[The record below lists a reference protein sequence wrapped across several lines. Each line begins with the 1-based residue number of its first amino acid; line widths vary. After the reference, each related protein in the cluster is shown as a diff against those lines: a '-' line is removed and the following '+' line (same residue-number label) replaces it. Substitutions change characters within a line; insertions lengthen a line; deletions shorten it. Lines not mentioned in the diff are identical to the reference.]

1 MTRERM
7 RAARFLG
14 AGEVALE
21 DVPVPRPGP
30 GDVLLRVD
38 ACALCGTDVRAF
50 RNGGDVI
57 PGHEIVGTV
66 VELGDGVERPPLG
79 AFGAVYLVEFCSS
92 CYPCRHGWTN
102 MCAQRKGMY
111 GFTAPGG
118 FAEYVAVRAA
128 CFLAVDT
135 SIGAEAATCVLD
147 LFGTTAH
154 AFRRAGGSPSVVA
167 VIGCGPIGLGA
178 IALAR
183 VLGAEVVYG
192 LDVASYRLDLGR
204 RLGARPL
211 DVREDDV
218 VQRLLEMEPDGC
230 DVVIESAGRTDTQR
244 QAIQVAA
251 AGGRIVIIA
260 HNDEPLEVLT
270 HRDLI
275 ARERSLVGSEY
286 FPIGEFEEV
295 HRLVAGGLLD
305 PVPIQTHHF
314 PLERFGEA
322 CHTFW
327 SGEAGKVVVL
337 PHEAPSRSP
346 A

>member
-14 AGEVALE
+14 AGEIALE
-21 DVPVPRPGP
+21 DVPVPRPDP
-30 GDVLLRVD
+30 GEVLLRVD
-38 ACALCGTDVRAF
+38 ACALCGTDVHAY
-50 RNGGDVI
+50 RNGGDVL

-66 VELGDGVERPPLG
+66 VAVGDRVDRGRVG
-79 AFGAVYLVEFCSS
+79 AFGAVYLVEFCGS
-92 CYPCRHGWTN
+92 CYPCRKGWTN
-102 MCAQRKGMY
+102 ICADRMGMY

-128 CFLAVDT
+128 CFLAVDP
-135 SIGAEAATCVLD
+135 SIGAEAATCLLD

-178 IALAR
+178 IAVAR

-192 LDVASYRLDLGR
+192 LDVAPYRLDLGR

-211 DVREDDV
+211 DARKDDV

-230 DVVIESAGRTDTQR
+230 DVVIEAAGRTDTQR
-244 QAIQVAA
+244 QAIELAA
-251 AGGRIVIIA
+251 PGGRIVILA
-260 HNDEPLEVLT
+260 HNDEALEVST

-295 HRLVAGGLLD
+295 HRLVAEGLLD

-314 PLERFGEA
+314 PLERFGDA

-337 PHEAPSRSP
+337 PQEAQSRSP

>member
-1 MTRERM
+1 M
-7 RAARFLG
+7 RAGRFLG
-14 AGEVALE
+14 AGEIALE
-21 DVPVPRPGP
+21 DVPVPHPGP

-38 ACALCGTDVRAF
+38 ACALCGTDVRAY
-50 RNGGDVI
+50 RDGGEVI
-57 PGHEIVGTV
+57 PGHEIAGTV
-66 VELGDGVERPPLG
+66 VELGEGVETPPIG
-79 AFGAVYLVEFCSS
+79 AFGAVYLVEFCRS
-92 CYPCRHGWTN
+92 CYACRHGWTN
-102 MCAQRKGMY
+102 MCVQRKGMY

-128 CFLAVDT
+128 CFLAVDASIAPGSAT
-135 SIGAEAATCVLD
+135 SVLD

-167 VIGCGPIGLGA
+167 VMGCGPIGLGA
-178 IALAR
+178 IAVAR
-183 VLGAEVVYG
+183 ALGAGVVFG
-192 LDVASYRLDLGR
+192 LDVVPYRLDLAR

-211 DVREDDV
+211 NAGKDDV

-230 DVVIESAGRTDTQR
+230 DVVIDAAGRTGAQR
-244 QAIQVAA
+244 HAIDVAA
-251 AGGRIVIIA
+251 SGGRIVIVA
-260 HNDEPLEVLT
+260 HNDEPLEVST
-270 HRDLI
+270 HGDLI

-295 HRLVAGGLLD
+295 HRLVAEGFLD
-305 PVPIQTHHF
+305 PRPIQTHHF

-322 CHTFW
+322 CRTFW

-337 PHEAPSRSP
+337 PQRAPSRSL

>member
-14 AGEVALE
+14 AGEIALE

-30 GDVLLRVD
+30 GDILLRVD
-38 ACALCGTDVRAF
+38 ACALCGTDVHAY
-50 RNGGDVI
+50 RNGGNVV

-66 VELGDGVERPPLG
+66 VALGDDVERPPIG
-79 AFGAVYLVEFCSS
+79 AFGAVYLVEFCRS

-102 MCAQRKGMY
+102 MCTERRGMY

-128 CFLAVDT
+128 CFLAVDP
-135 SIGAEAATCVLD
+135 SIGAEAATCLLD
-147 LFGTTAH
+147 LFGTTTH
-154 AFRRAGGSPSVVA
+154 AFRRAGGTPAVVA
-167 VIGCGPIGLGA
+167 VMGCGPIGLGA
-178 IALAR
+178 IAVAR
-183 VLGAEVVYG
+183 VLGADVVYG
-192 LDVASYRLDLGR
+192 LDVAPYRLELGR

-211 DVREDDV
+211 DAREGDV
-218 VQRLLEMEPDGC
+218 VQRLLGMEPDGC
-230 DVVIESAGRTDTQR
+230 DVVIEAAGRTDTQR
-244 QAIQVAA
+244 QAIELAA
-251 AGGRIVIIA
+251 PGGRIVIVA
-260 HNDEPLEVLT
+260 HNYEALEVST

-295 HRLVAGGLLD
+295 HHLVAEGLLD
-305 PVPIQTHHF
+305 PGPIQTHHF
-314 PLERFGEA
+314 PLERFDEA
-322 CHTFW
+322 CRTFW

-337 PHEAPSRSP
+337 RQEEPSWSP
-346 A
+346 T